1 MSVDWKTIARRLTC
15 LTGAIGVAL
24 LGSIT
29 VYATITVSS
38 PGWGGKKTVRV
49 TLLGADDRRQLLISE
64 TRTDG
69 VTVDQTRK
77 ATLEAEPTG
86 LVSLNDG
93 LVVPLANGTGVITA
107 TSQSGE
113 TATIPFEVKGF
124 SDVKGISFS
133 KSIVPIFTR
142 HGCNGGGCHGNASGQ
157 NGFKLSVFGFEPQD
171 DYEFLLREARGRRV
185 FPAAPERSL
194 LILKASGQ
202 LPHAGGARIDA
213 GTFDYNMLVK
223 WIKQGMSNDKPT
235 EPTVESIE
243 VHPTDLVMKPNDQ
256 QQLVAL
262 ARLSDGSVRDVTH
275 YAVYESNNSEFA
287 EADGSGLVK
296 VGNQS
301 GEIAVMVRYIDK
313 ATLFRASVPLGA
325 PVADLPVERNL
336 IDKHIF
342 AKWKK
347 VGMPPSSL
355 ANDSTYLRRASL
367 DIAGRLPTVEETTV
381 FISDKSPDKRER
393 LVGRLLRSEEYA
405 DYFANKWSAMLRNKR
420 ANGAQLR
427 TTIAFY
433 EWIKDSF
440 YTNKPYD
447 RFVREILVASGDIAQ
462 SPPTAWYK
470 QVNTQQAQMEDTAQL
485 FLGTRLQCAQC
496 HHHPYEKWSQEDYF
510 RFMAFFSRVGKE
522 STGRPGEEV
531 IFHRAGVALATNK
544 KTNKKVKPAGLGSGE
559 FKIAPAEDPRHRLVD
574 WMRQDQAQL
583 FSRTLVNR
591 YWKHFFGRGLVDPE
605 DDLRSTNPATHP
617 ALLAAL
623 ADHFEESGYDLK
635 DLVRVITDSTTY
647 QLSSVP
653 NEHNARD
660 LHYFSRFQP
669 KRLTAEVLYD
679 SLNDLLLAKSSF
691 DGLPSGTR
699 AVCLPDNSFN
709 GSNYFLSVFGRPDSS
724 SACECERTQEASLAQ
739 SLHLFN
745 AKNIHERL
753 SHKDG
758 RAAKLAAD
766 KGNDHAT
773 KINGLYYRAFAR
785 PPHKEEMSAALGY
798 LNNESAGGKDGK
810 PADKTK
816 ERYEDILWA
825 LVNTKEFLFNH

>member
-1 MSVDWKTIARRLTC
+1 MCVDWKTIARRLSC

-24 LGSIT
+24 LGNIT
-29 VYATITVSS
+29 VLATVTVTA
-38 PGWGGKKTVRV
+38 PGWGGKKTDRV
-49 TLLGADDRRQLLISE
+49 TLLGADDRRQLLITE
-64 TRTDG
+64 IRTDG
-69 VTVDQTRK
+69 INVDLTRNV
-77 ATLEAEPTG
+77 TLEAEPTG
-86 LVSLNDG
+86 LVSLYDG
-93 LVVPLANGTGVITA
+93 LVAPMANGAGVITA
-107 TSQSGE
+107 TTQSGE
-113 TATIPFEVKGF
+113 TATIAFEVKGF
-124 SDVKGISFS
+124 SDVIGISFS

-142 HGCNGGGCHGNASGQ
+142 HGCNGGGCHGKASGQ

-223 WIKQGMSNDKPT
+223 WMKQGMSNDNPT

-243 VHPTDLVMKPNDQ
+243 VHPTDLVMKTDSQ
-256 QQLVAL
+256 QQLAVL
-262 ARLSDGSVRDVTH
+262 ARLSDDSVRDVTH
-275 YAVYESNNSEFA
+275 YAVYESNNSEYA
-287 EADGSGLVK
+287 DADGSGLVK
-296 VGNQS
+296 VSNQT
-301 GEIAVMVRYIDK
+301 GEIAVMVRYLDK
-313 ATLFRASVPLGA
+313 ATLFRASVPRGV
-325 PVADLPVERNL
+325 PVADLPTERNL

-347 VGMPPSSL
+347 VGMPPSRV
-355 ANDSTYLRRASL
+355 ATDSTYLRRVSL
-367 DIAGRLPTVEETTV
+367 DIAGRLPTVDETTG
-381 FISDKSPDKRER
+381 FISDKSPGKREQ
-393 LVGRLLRSEEYA
+393 LVRRLLTSEEYA

-440 YTNKPYD
+440 FTNKPYD
-447 RFVREILVASGDIAQ
+447 RFVREILVASGDVEQ

-470 QVNTQQAQMEDTAQL
+470 QVNTPQAQMEDAAQL

-623 ADHFEESGYDLK
+623 ADDFVESGYDLK
-635 DLVRVITDSTTY
+635 NLVLLITGSTTY
-647 QLSSVP
+647 QLSSMP

-660 LHYFSRFQP
+660 SHYFSRFQP

-679 SLNDLLLAKSSF
+679 SLNELLLAKSSF
-691 DGLPSGTR
+691 DGLPAGTR

-745 AKNIHERL
+745 AKNIHKRL

-766 KGNDHAT
+766 NGKDHAE
-773 KINGLYYRAFAR
+773 KIIGLYYRAFAR
-785 PPHKEEMSAALGY
+785 PPHKEEMSAALSY
-798 LNNESAGGKDGK
+798 LNSEAANAKDGK
-810 PADKTK
+810 PVDKTK